1 MIRIAIL
8 LCVIV
13 SVAGCGRL
21 GLDRIGAGATGAGAK
36 RNTATIDNVRYRS
49 QVSVDSED
57 KRDFTITVTPVG
69 NVVNAQEAG
78 RYQSTLYCLR
88 TFGGSDTEWIAGPD
102 VEPQDAQISDNSL
115 KLKGRCT
122 QR

>member
-1 MIRIAIL
+1 MIRIALML
-8 LCVIV
+8 LVIA

-21 GLDRIGAGATGAGAK
+21 GLDRIGTGSAAGVK
-36 RNTATIDNVRYRS
+36 RNNATIEGVRYRS

-69 NVVNAQEAG
+69 NVRNAQEAG
-78 RYQSTLYCLR
+78 RYQSTVYCLR

-115 KLKGRCT
+115 LLKGRCT